1 MILYVSSAFGRRMRR
16 NQMKIEFLIRSTQ
29 AWVSDLGKLRGRQQ
43 NGIGGIQ
50 IAGDGDDGDI
60 SMKDEERIV
69 FYEEFDYVKILVNA
83 LSDD

>member
-1 MILYVSSAFGRRMRR
+1 
-16 NQMKIEFLIRSTQ
+16 MKIEFLIRRAQ
-29 AWVSDLGKLRGRQQ
+29 AWEGDLRELRGRQQ

-50 IAGDGDDGDI
+50 IAVDGDDRDI

-83 LSDD
+83 LSDG